1 VKFVTSVK
9 KGPRVEITKSYNET
23 GPMQGQT
30 RGEKNKPI
38 TIKPIAIKLTTNF
51 TLSQAANKTAGWLK

>member
-1 VKFVTSVK
+1 
-9 KGPRVEITKSYNET
+9 
-23 GPMQGQT
+23 MQGQT

-38 TIKPIAIKLTTNF
+38 TIKPITIKPIAIKRTTNF